1 MLQCNNKA
9 KLHRYIACMYI
20 IHIVIFTAST
30 ISNVTHSLLCFT
42 IERNVVYNE
51 RQNNHTKMS

>member
-9 KLHRYIACMYI
+9 KLHHYIAYMYI
-20 IHIVIFTAST
+20 IQIAIFTAST
-30 ISNVTHSLLCFT
+30 ISNVAHSLLCFT
-42 IERNVVYNE
+42 IKQNVIYNE

>member
-1 MLQCNNKA
+1 MQYNNKA

-20 IHIVIFTAST
+20 IHIAIFTAST

-42 IERNVVYNE
+42 IKQNVIYNE

>member
-20 IHIVIFTAST
+20 IHIAIFTAST

-42 IERNVVYNE
+42 IERNVIYNE